1 MNYTIRPVRPGDMD
15 DVARLIG
22 QVQRLHAG
30 WRPDLYRDMD
40 ITLSPEA
47 FADAVERGTMFAA
60 ERDGEVC
67 GYMEVQFRHIEN
79 AVQVTRDILYID
91 TIAVDERHRGRGIG
105 HLFFEEAQRIRD
117 ENGLDGIELQVNAA
131 NTAAL
136 EMYRSCGFTV
146 KTYHMELL
154 K

>member
-1 MNYTIRPVRPGDMD
+1 MNYTIRPVRPG
-15 DVARLIG
+15 
-22 QVQRLHAG
+22 
-30 WRPDLYRDMD
+30 DMD

-47 FADAVERGTMFAA
+47 FADAVARGTMFAA

-105 HLFFEEAQRIRD
+105 HLFFETAQRIRD